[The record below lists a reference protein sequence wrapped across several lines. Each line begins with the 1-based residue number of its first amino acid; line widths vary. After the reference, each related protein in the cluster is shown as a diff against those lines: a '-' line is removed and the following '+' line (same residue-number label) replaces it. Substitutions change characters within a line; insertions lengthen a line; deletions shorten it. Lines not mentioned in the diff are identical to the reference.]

1 MEGNLGP
8 FGLHNTLQDLL
19 TCFSVQLQI
28 WKATC
33 LEYPESLNTYLTNP
47 CVALL
52 ALLSALHF
60 KGLET
65 NLARI
70 QLLLRIGQVQKS
82 MGWLPNHTSHPNQ
95 TYDRSTLPAFL
106 GPSPN
111 SSSQRS
117 HPGMASNISTANTCW
132 AVMVAKERLTG
143 PKGDFGSLFII

>member
-82 MGWLPNHTSHPNQ
+82 MG
-95 TYDRSTLPAFL
+95 
-106 GPSPN
+106 
-111 SSSQRS
+111 
-117 HPGMASNISTANTCW
+117 
-132 AVMVAKERLTG
+132 
-143 PKGDFGSLFII
+143 